1 MKETPKLDSVQ
12 LGMISQEVLTAHI
25 SRVGGESRPQ
35 QEEMVSLVSQT
46 FAKPACSSLIQA
58 GTGTGKSLAYLFP
71 ALLSG
76 QRTVVATATNQ
87 LSEQLFKQD
96 LPEVA
101 QTIELTT
108 KKKVSYAL
116 LKGRNN
122 YACLAK
128 IASLKNLEEEAQL
141 FTDSDY
147 GGYDDAG
154 LSSDRIKQAR
164 EDAKLVGE
172 LVKWSDTTETGD
184 RSDAFPVVDRVW
196 KQVSVL
202 SSECPGASNCPFG
215 NVCFTEIARKKAKA
229 SDIVITNHALL
240 AQEAA
245 QVLES
250 GEETDGK
257 PSVFGEYA
265 NLVIDEA
272 HDFGDSL
279 SGASTS
285 EINPKEINK
294 FVSKSAQYLH
304 LADGADSLISERTKD
319 AIEIFVEEMNKVDS
333 NKAFS
338 VMPEDLA
345 LSIKAVLNNVIMIQS
360 ILSKESAKANKSGN
374 SGKAINIEILSNTSI
389 DIATALADALLDRSD
404 RVRWVERRNED
415 KKNPFLKVAPLEVG
429 EQYQRISAGKN
440 VVLTSATLNVAG
452 DFTPIKNL
460 LGIPN
465 HEIAVDVGSPFD
477 YPKLGM
483 LYIPESS
490 FPEPIGKDREAHTA
504 AVLEELY
511 ELVHASGGRT
521 LALFTTTAGA
531 QRAAEYLRDRITEVN
546 IYAHGEAPADVL
558 VQSFKNDETSILC
571 ATMGLWQGTN
581 VPGPACS
588 LVVIDKVGFA
598 PIDDV
603 LTNARRELA
612 NSQKRNGFN
621 DVVVAQ
627 AATSLA
633 QAAGRLI
640 RTSTDKGVVAI
651 LDPRLRSK
659 NYGSTLIKS
668 LPNFK
673 VFGDK
678 KLVLEALT
686 RLTGGMGSVADKPE
700 NAIAKAKASK
710 PTHKEKTDT
719 PAKSKLVRSSYKR
732 NIGRR

>member
-1 MKETPKLDSVQ
+1 ML
-12 LGMISQEVLTAHI
+12 SQDVLSAHI
-25 SRVGGESRPQ
+25 ARVGGESRPQ
-35 QEEMVSLVSQT
+35 QEEMVRLVSQT
-46 FAKPACSSLIQA
+46 FTKSNCSSLIQA

-71 ALLSG
+71 SNLSG
-76 QRTVVATATNQ
+76 NRTVVATATNQ
-87 LSEQLFKQD
+87 LSEQLYKQD

-101 QTIELTT
+101 DTIEIAT
-108 KKKVSYAL
+108 KKKISYAL

-128 IASLKNLEEEAQL
+128 INSLKNLEEEATM
-141 FTDSDY
+141 FSDADY
-147 GGYDDAG
+147 GGYDENG
-154 LSSDRIKQAR
+154 LSSDKIKQAK

-172 LVKWSDTTETGD
+172 LVKWADQTNTGD
-184 RSDAFPVVDRVW
+184 RSDAIPVVDRVW
-196 KQVSVL
+196 KQVSVS

-215 NVCFTEIARKKAKA
+215 NICFTEIARKKAKA
-229 SDIVITNHALL
+229 ADIVITNHALL
-240 AQEAA
+240 AQEAS
-245 QVLES
+245 QVLDSPEES
-250 GEETDGK
+250 EGK
-257 PSVFGEYA
+257 PSVFGEYQ
-265 NLVIDEA
+265 NLVVDEA
-272 HDFGDSL
+272 HDFADSL

-294 FVSKSAQYLH
+294 FITKSAQYLH
-304 LADGADSLISERTKD
+304 LAEEADSSITDRTKAALD
-319 AIEIFVEEMNKVDS
+319 LFIEELNNVES
-333 NKAFS
+333 NKSFS
-338 VMPEDLA
+338 IMPEDLVF
-345 LSIKAVLNNVIMIQS
+345 SIKALLNNIIMIQS

-374 SGKAINIEILSNTSI
+374 SGKAINIEILSNVSI
-389 DIATALADALLDRSD
+389 DIATALADALLDRTD
-404 RVRWVERRNED
+404 RVRWVERRGDD
-415 KKNPFLKVAPLEVG
+415 KKNPLLKVAPLEVG
-429 EQYQRISAGKN
+429 EQYQKITSGKK
-440 VVLTSATLNVAG
+440 VLLTSATLNVAG
-452 DFTPIKNL
+452 DFTPIRNV
-460 LGIPN
+460 LGIKKD
-465 HEIAVDVGSPFD
+465 EIAIDVGSPFD

-483 LYIPESS
+483 LYIPDSS
-490 FPEPIGKDREAHTA
+490 FPEPVGKDREAHTA
-504 AVLEELY
+504 AVLEEIY
-511 ELVHASGGRT
+511 DLVHASGGRT
-521 LALFTTTAGA
+521 LALFTTTSGA
-531 QRAAEYLRDRITEVN
+531 QRAAEYLRERIGEVN

-558 VQSFKNDETSILC
+558 VQSFREDETSILC

-588 LVVIDKVGFA
+588 LVIIDKVGFA

-673 VFGDK
+673 VFADK

-686 RLTGGMGSVADKPE
+686 RLTGGMSAVPTKPTNNIATLKPKAKPE
-700 NAIAKAKASK
+700 KNEIKSA
-710 PTHKEKTDT
+710 P
-719 PAKSKLVRSSYKR
+719 KSKLVRSSYKK
-732 NIGRR
+732 NIGKR

>member
-1 MKETPKLDSVQ
+1 MKANNKLDSVQ
-12 LGMISQEVLTAHI
+12 LGMLAQDALNAHI
-25 SRVGGESRPQ
+25 GRVGGESRPQ
-35 QEEMVSLVSQT
+35 QEEMVTLVSQT
-46 FAKPACSSLIQA
+46 FAKSICSSLIQA

-71 ALLSG
+71 SLLSG
-76 QRTVVATATNQ
+76 QRTVIATATNQ
-87 LSEQLFKQD
+87 LSEQLYKQD

-101 QTIELTT
+101 DTIEIET
-108 KKKVSYAL
+108 KKKISYAL

-128 IASLKNLEEEAQL
+128 ISGLKNLDEEAQL

-147 GGYDDAG
+147 GGYDDSG

-172 LVKWSDTTETGD
+172 LVRWSDSTDTGD
-184 RSDAFPVVDRVW
+184 RSDATPVVDRVW
-196 KQVSVL
+196 KQVSVS

-229 SDIVITNHALL
+229 ADIVITNHALL
-240 AQEAA
+240 AQEAS
-245 QVLES
+245 QVLDSPEES
-250 GEETDGK
+250 EGK
-257 PSVFGEYA
+257 PSVFGEYQ

-272 HDFGDSL
+272 HDFADSL

-285 EINPKEINK
+285 EINPKEISK
-294 FVSKSAQYLH
+294 FVTKSAQYLH
-304 LADGADSLISERTKD
+304 LADNVDSLIADKTKAALD
-319 AIEIFVEEMNKVDS
+319 LFIEELNNVES
-333 NKAFS
+333 NKSFS
-338 VMPEDLA
+338 IMPEDLA
-345 LSIKAVLNNVIMIQS
+345 FSIKAVLNNVIMIQS
-360 ILSKESAKANKSGN
+360 TLSKESAKANKSGN
-374 SGKAINIEILSNTSI
+374 AGKAINIEILSNASI
-389 DIATALADALLDRSD
+389 DIATALADALLDRTD
-404 RVRWVERRNED
+404 RVRWVERRGDD
-415 KKNPFLKVAPLEVG
+415 KKNPLLKVAPLEVG
-429 EQYQRISAGKN
+429 EQYKKIASNKS
-440 VVLTSATLNVAG
+440 VLLTSATLSVAG
-452 DFTPIKNL
+452 DFTPIRNV
-460 LGIPN
+460 LGLSN
-465 HEIAVDVGSPFD
+465 QELAVDVGSPFD

-483 LYIPESS
+483 LYIPNSD

-504 AVLEELY
+504 AVLSELY
-511 ELVHASGGRT
+511 DLIQASGGRT

-531 QRAAEYLRDRITEVN
+531 QRAAEYLREKITAVN
-546 IYAHGEAPADVL
+546 IYAHGDAPADVL
-558 VQSFKNDETSILC
+558 VQNFREDETSILC

-640 RTSTDKGVVAI
+640 RTSTDRGVVAI

-673 VFGDK
+673 VFSDK
-678 KLVLEALT
+678 KVVLEALN
-686 RLTGGMGSVADKPE
+686 RLTGGIENVPQKPDNGIKVAKPKSNGRQGE
-700 NAIAKAKASK
+700 VKIA
-710 PTHKEKTDT
+710 P
-719 PAKSKLVRSSYKR
+719 KSKLVRSSYKKNLGKR
-732 NIGRR
+732 